1 MSPFG
6 PVPRQNLIRRLGAMG
21 FDGPYSG
28 GKHSFMVKRDV
39 RLTIPNPHQGDIG
52 RELLARILRQA
63 GISRQQWEQ
72 LD

>member
-1 MSPFG
+1 MPAFG
-6 PVPRQNLIRRLGAMG
+6 PISRKNLVRCLRKMG

-28 GKHSFMVKRDV
+28 GKHQFMLKDDV
-39 RLTIPNPHQGDIG
+39 TLTIPNPHAKDIG

-63 GISRQQWEQ
+63 GISREQWEQ